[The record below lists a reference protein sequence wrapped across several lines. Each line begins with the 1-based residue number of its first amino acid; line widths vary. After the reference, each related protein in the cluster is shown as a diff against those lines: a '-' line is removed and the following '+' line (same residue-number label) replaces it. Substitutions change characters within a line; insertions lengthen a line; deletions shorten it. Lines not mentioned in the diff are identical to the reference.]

1 MSIQLS
7 EHFTYKKLF
16 RFCLPTIAMMLCTSI
31 YGIVDGF
38 FVSNYVGKTAFA
50 AVNLIMPFLMIL
62 ACFGF
67 MIGTGGSALVGK
79 TLGEGKQEKANRYF
93 TMMVYLTLIL
103 GVIMSVLGIIFM
115 RPISYMLG
123 ASEDMIEDC
132 VLYGRI
138 INGFN
143 WAFMLQYLFQS
154 FFVTAEKPQ
163 LGFIVTMAAGVTNMI
178 LDALFVAVFRWGIA
192 GAAWASIIGQCVG
205 GLIPLVYFLR
215 PGPAKRVD
223 AEHAP
228 GTGALGRI
236 FYNDSLLR
244 LTKTRLEARPL
255 IKACLN
261 GSSELMTNIS
271 ASFVGMLYN
280 FQLLKYAGEDGV
292 AAYGVVMYTQMIFA
306 AVFLGYTVGTA
317 PIVSYHYGAGHY
329 DELKNMLKKS
339 VVIMAAGGVAML
351 LLAWTLADP
360 LAGMFVGYDP
370 ELREMTKGALTIYA
384 FAFLLFGFNIFASA
398 FFTALNNGGVS
409 AAISFLRTL
418 VFQTLAV
425 LLLPALLGLDGIWW
439 AVTAA
444 EGLALVVSTAFI
456 VGKRKRYHYL

>member
-79 TLGEGKQEKANRYF
+79 TLGEGKREKANRYF
-93 TMMVYLTLIL
+93 TMMVCLTLTL
-103 GVIMSVLGIIFM
+103 GVIMSVLGIVFM

-123 ASEDMIEDC
+123 ASEEMIDDC

-163 LGFIVTMAAGVTNMI
+163 LGFIVTIAAGVTNMV
-178 LDALFVAVFRWGIA
+178 LDALFVAVFHWGIA

-205 GLIPLVYFLR
+205 GILPLIYFLR
-215 PGPAKRVD
+215 PNG
-223 AEHAP
+223 
-228 GTGALGRI
+228 
-236 FYNDSLLR
+236 SLLR
-244 LTKTRLEARPL
+244 LVKTRIEARVL
-255 IKACLN
+255 VKACLN
-261 GSSELMTNIS
+261 GSSELMTSIS

-280 FQLLKYAGEDGV
+280 FQLLKYAGENGV

-306 AVFLGYTVGTA
+306 AIFLGYTVGTA
-317 PIVSYHYGAGHY
+317 PIVSYHYGAGHH

-339 VVIMAAGGVAML
+339 LVIMAGGGVAML
-351 LLAWTLADP
+351 ALAWTLAGP

-370 ELREMTKGALTIYA
+370 ELREITKGALAIYA
-384 FAFLLFGFNIFASA
+384 CAFLLFGFNIFASA

-425 LLLPALLGLDGIWW
+425 LILPVLLGLEGIWW

-444 EGLALVVSTAFI
+444 EGLALVVSAAFI
-456 VGKRKRYHYL
+456 VGKRKQYRYL